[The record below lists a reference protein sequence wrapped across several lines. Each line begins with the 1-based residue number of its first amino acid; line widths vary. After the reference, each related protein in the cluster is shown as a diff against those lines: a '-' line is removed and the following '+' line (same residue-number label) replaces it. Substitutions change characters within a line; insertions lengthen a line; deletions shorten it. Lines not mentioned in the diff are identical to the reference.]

1 MTLHLNL
8 STIKLSPFVR
18 KVSFLTGNNFT
29 ILSDDLHMP
38 IVMLENINSG
48 NHDKHLVVLKENTVF
63 GNGFD
68 RFVKIKNSDKN
79 ESVIDVT
86 LDNTLPPPNQSG
98 WKLVAPICFYI
109 KFN

>member
-1 MTLHLNL
+1 
-8 STIKLSPFVR
+8 
-18 KVSFLTGNNFT
+18 
-29 ILSDDLHMP
+29 MP

-98 WKLVAPICFYI
+98 WKLVAPVCFYI